1 MKPPQRRAGWRVVIA
16 VSVGLLALSCD
27 PPPAPESAPP
37 VVALSPAAHAVAL
50 QQALAQ
56 VPALWG
62 ADQREAAISVVGQ
75 AYAEQFTPI
84 EPVLRAHDPAAT
96 LALEYA
102 FGRLAGH
109 LGRRGDAKALQAE
122 VTALSDAVAAAVAAL
137 PPPPA
142 AAPALDEQGNPIPV
156 PTPINKSAE
165 PLPVA
170 APAPKLP
177 GR

>member
-1 MKPPQRRAGWRVVIA
+1 MIA

-27 PPPAPESAPP
+27 PPPPSESAPP
-37 VVALSPAAHAVAL
+37 LAALSPAAHAVAV

-56 VPALWG
+56 VPALWA
-62 ADQREAAISVVGQ
+62 ADQREAAVSVVGQ

-84 EPVLRAHDPAAT
+84 EPILRAHDPAGT

-102 FGRLAGH
+102 FGRLSGH
-109 LGRRGDAKALQAE
+109 LARRGDPKALQAE

-156 PTPINKSAE
+156 AVPINKSAE

-177 GR
+177 GG